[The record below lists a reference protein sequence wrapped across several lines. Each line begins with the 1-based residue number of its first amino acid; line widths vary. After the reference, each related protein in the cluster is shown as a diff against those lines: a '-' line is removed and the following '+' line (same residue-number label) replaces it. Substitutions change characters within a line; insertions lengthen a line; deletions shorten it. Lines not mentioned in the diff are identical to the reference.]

1 MNRLHI
7 QRLTSIGAVED
18 GDNPESKIM
27 FWKRREHEP
36 AQGLVEKIGESM
48 SELFDVDSLS
58 DDAKA
63 YVSDLE
69 AKLAAALT
77 EEEPVELPEDLP
89 DIVTKTLDDQ
99 TAVIEKDQVEK
110 AALLKRVTD
119 LEDGIATEKS
129 EARADELAPLFG
141 DKDVLAP
148 VLKQLDADS
157 PEAYGK
163 LNAMFDT
170 LIVKDFMADM
180 FKELGDSADGG
191 TAADKVTAI
200 AAEIRKNSP
209 DTTPAE
215 ARAQAWRE
223 NPELMA
229 QNREEG
235 N

>member
-1 MNRLHI
+1 MNRLHV
-7 QRLTSIGAVED
+7 TSLVSVGAVES
-18 GDNPESKIM
+18 GDDPKAEILIYKANTT
-27 FWKRREHEP
+27 EP
-36 AQGLVEKIGESM
+36 GQGLVEKEGESM
-48 SELFDVDSLS
+48 SFDVDSLS
-58 DDAKA
+58 DEARA
-63 YVSDLE
+63 YITDQVKLGVAELAEETPE
-69 AKLAAALT
+69 A
-77 EEEPVELPEDLP
+77 LPEDLP

-148 VLKQLDADS
+148 VLKALDADS

-180 FKELGDSADGG
+180 FKELGDSTDGG

-209 DTTPAE
+209 DTTAAE